1 MCMSK
6 IENNK
11 CIWIGIGI
19 DVNKNSKFYSDLTLM
34 NGLLKKYE
42 NEIIFSENNLP
53 HLNLYDFDIP
63 KNNLEIIIAR
73 IGKVISKTKKFSLK
87 IKGVNYFNFGIVFIE
102 FEENSKL
109 IKIHKKIVNSVYSLK
124 GNCTC
129 KDYLDKNRDYD
140 KKQKELLK
148 KYGNPHIL
156 SNFKPHITLGL
167 IRGQNLEKIK
177 EYLKKILKIGSFEV
191 NNINIVKEENK
202 NYELIKKFELK

>member
-1 MCMSK
+1 MSEEEK
-6 IENNK
+6 Q
-11 CIWIGIGI
+11 
-19 DVNKNSKFYSDLTLM
+19 VNEAVEA
-34 NGLLKKYE
+34 LKKE
-42 NEIIFSENNLP
+42 NEEYL
-53 HLNLYDFDIP
+53 D
-63 KNNLEIIIAR
+63 
-73 IGKVISKTKKFSLK
+73 SLK
-87 IKGVNYFNFGIVFIE
+87 RLKAE
-102 FEENSKL
+102 FENYQKRVEKESTERAKFGSEDLILKLLKL

-148 KYGNPHIL
+148 KYGNPHIF